1 MAAIAIVVVTYN
13 SEACVGDLLDSKY
26 RIVRWLGG
34 GGWGDVY
41 LAKDELLGS
50 HVAIKLLHDRNS
62 NH

>member
-1 MAAIAIVVVTYN
+1 MTI
-13 SEACVGDLLDSKY
+13 SVGDLLDSKY